1 MGKGNAL
8 KNGKVIFRT
17 CFHFPQDPYHLLT
30 TTSAEKSPGSKGKA
44 ANKCVIAQSG
54 SSGRS

>member
-17 CFHFPQDPYHLLT
+17 CFHFPRDPYHLLT
-30 TTSAEKSPGSKGKA
+30 TTSAEKSLIAVGRA
-44 ANKCVIAQSG
+44 AWGPV
-54 SSGRS
+54 